1 MVVAPEPLDAKHFE
15 ACLGRGVV
23 GTPLGTLLEQG
34 NLYERMAWSFP
45 WKLSMAPGVDR
56 NPLLPHVVAHL
67 WQEKG
72 SKRENVHGL
81 SGPGRWPLVCP
92 ETSHYEPLVVFD
104 RGGPLGSVRP
114 LSPEEVWQ
122 LQGRTTEEWSD
133 LVKLCGNTQIAYDE
147 GCRATGVRTAE
158 TLLTALAITAV
169 GGGGDARLAGA
180 IRDGPL
186 DESLARLLI
195 WLRKWKRG
203 DFGPDGLEGKAGGG
217 NRLVV
222 CRYGESLWLEALE
235 DEVNFN
241 DWKAG
246 GRRRRGAEEAKAE
259 GRLVIPDVVNPFDGD
274 VVGRVEDWLEANL
287 TGDKAES
294 TACAYAGMWAKWCAW
309 ARRKQWE
316 TEYLC
321 PKEDKIDKENKL
333 LAFLGYLGWLNFSSA
348 SLKQAV
354 FAIKD
359 AHKRA
364 GAGDPTEGLHRLW
377 VLMNALDRRAARK
390 PRRLGVTPSML
401 LWLGQQ
407 LQSTPGTFGE
417 VKVDVT
423 MLQAALLTAWFFMMR
438 ASEFCDSNGVN
449 LDGVLRG
456 IDVKLTKEE
465 SRRSVAAQM
474 RPRCSSERPRRTRKP
489 LDRAKLWERLARS
502 FFARL
507 KLWRNTEHC
516 ALDGFTVLKQLGLCF
531 DGEMEPC

>member
-1 MVVAPEPLDAKHFE
+1 
-15 ACLGRGVV
+15 
-23 GTPLGTLLEQG
+23 
-34 NLYERMAWSFP
+34 
-45 WKLSMAPGVDR
+45 MAPGVDR

-158 TLLTALAITAV
+158 TLLTALVITAV

-203 DFGPDGLEGKAGGG
+203 DFGPDGLERKAGGG

-390 PRRLGVTPSML
+390 PRRLGGDAKHAPMV
-401 LWLGQQ
+401 
-407 LQSTPGTFGE
+407 GT
-417 VKVDVT
+417 
-423 MLQAALLTAWFFMMR
+423 A
-438 ASEFCDSNGVN
+438 
-449 LDGVLRG
+449 
-456 IDVKLTKEE
+456 
-465 SRRSVAAQM
+465 VAVY
-474 RPRCSSERPRRTRKP
+474 TR
-489 LDRAKLWERLARS
+489 D
-502 FFARL
+502 
-507 KLWRNTEHC
+507 LWRGEGRRHH
-516 ALDGFTVLKQLGLCF
+516 ASGSFVDGMVLHDEGIGIL
-531 DGEMEPC
+531 